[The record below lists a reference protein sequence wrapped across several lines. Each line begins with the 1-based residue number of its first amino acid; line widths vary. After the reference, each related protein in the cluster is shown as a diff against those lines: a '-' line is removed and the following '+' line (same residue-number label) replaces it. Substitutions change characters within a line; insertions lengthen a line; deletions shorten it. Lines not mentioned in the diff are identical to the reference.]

1 MPASAFLVGIAGG
14 SGSGK
19 TSLSTAL
26 AAVLGP
32 DRVACL
38 PHDAYY
44 VDHPELD
51 AAARG
56 AANYDAPEALD
67 HALFTAHLR
76 ALRAGLPVAPPQ
88 YCFATHRRIGTGPV
102 VEPRDIVIAEGILL
116 LHDPDVRQLLDFTVF
131 LDAPEPARLARRVAR
146 DTRERGRT
154 PDDVVAQFEATVRAA
169 HRAWVEP
176 TRSVADLV
184 LTSVGPVAPL
194 AEIAAAVIDA
204 RLARFARLAD
214 GKAA

>member
-19 TSLSTAL
+19 TSLAAAL
-26 AAVLGP
+26 AAALGP
-32 DRVACL
+32 ARVACL
-38 PHDAYY
+38 AHDAYY
-44 VDHPELD
+44 VDRSGLD
-51 AAARG
+51 AAAR
-56 AANYDAPEALD
+56 AAVDYDVPDALD

-76 ALRAGLPVAPPQ
+76 ALRSGLPVAPPR
-88 YCFATHRRIGTGPV
+88 YCFATHRRVGTGPV
-102 VEPRDIVIAEGILL
+102 VEPRDIVITEGILL
-116 LHDPDVRQLLDFTVF
+116 LHEPAVRALLDFTVF

-146 DTRERGRT
+146 DTHERGRT
-154 PDDVVAQFEATVRAA
+154 PAAVVAQFEATVRAA

-184 LTSVGPVAPL
+184 LTSVGPLAPL
-194 AEIAAAVIDA
+194 AEIAAAVIGA
-204 RLARFARLAD
+204 RLARVAD